1 MTHTRVKESRA
12 WYRILLCGF
21 AWCSAIQ
28 CVAKPGTFFPSEFL
42 KKSRVLST
50 SSHLGV
56 LTEEKIRKQDNFRKM
71 QIFFPWYFLMING
84 LDFYF
89 TFFFSSFF
97 PTYIFLKSNHCF
109 SHPFPHSLFLPC
121 KKIIFKF
128 IHCLC
133 FCLFVETWY
142 GSNNI
147 SFFCQHLKYIYSW
160 VLKHWYILFFIFFFS
175 IIDNFSGRTD
185 AMAWPAN
192 CFSSWLQTCFFSFD
206 FFHMLKMAEE
216 KICIDPWNRI
226 SCSYFFIVFVF

>member
-1 MTHTRVKESRA
+1 MIPYFAVWICMMFRHTVCSETWYVLPFRV
-12 WYRILLCGF
+12 F
-21 AWCSAIQ
+21 
-28 CVAKPGTFFPSEFL
+28 
-42 KKSRVLST
+42 
-50 SSHLGV
+50 
-56 LTEEKIRKQDNFRKM
+56 EEKSCTVNLVSSWRAYWRQNKKTRQFQENADF
-71 QIFFPWYFLMING
+71 FFPWYFLMING

-192 CFSSWLQTCFFSFD
+192 CFSSWLQTSFFSFD